1 MGWLGATAKE
11 ETRTSIKDNKKIE
24 QDAVNAVNLCFRG
37 VNRVSAD
44 ILMNDK
50 TPCVDGAI
58 SLYSSEAMSNKTLVD
73 SIDVQVKGTE
83 AKRKAD
89 EPKRSVSI
97 ADLEYYQAHGGVL
110 YFVVFENNERDE
122 VFYRLLLP
130 FDIKRILHDHPG
142 RKSVMLRFGPF
153 PDDRDEITR
162 LITKAIREKAAQQQ
176 SAALAYCSMDDY
188 EAGGFDFPECVLT
201 VDVASNES
209 LASLG
214 PYKSGVYIYGK
225 DERGLRFPVDKIED
239 LTVVAIG
246 GKCVVSAGGISF
258 ETLFFKGEDEVSG
271 VFYKFDDFRIEA
283 DSNTLRL
290 NEKGPLSIRLRDL
303 KLLRELRNGSSL
315 WVNGRQFLHGFSPD
329 ERTGSDS
336 LDSKIEALDCIDAVM
351 KRLNVKVDLDVG
363 ALTDQNL
370 RDLHIAHRA
379 LIGGEPIHRS
389 NKSAGMCLIK
399 LPGFSLKFLLYDKGN
414 DDFQLMDALDVDP
427 SKVTPVLTDDEGAPI
442 VPVPPL
448 LIQPEQELLE
458 LGNVDSET
466 FEETCDSFP
475 IGENNSHYVNNR
487 MLDLIAAADNKA
499 VCANEL
505 LKCAAIL
512 IERLEPFTDPE
523 ITTINRLQIKK
534 RFGRL
539 TSDDEMNLASL
550 AATGNSLEAKACAA
564 ILRGDETQ
572 ANVLIGML
580 PLERANELR
589 SWPVYHLLERG
600 EVG

>member
-97 ADLEYYQAHGGVL
+97 VDLEYYQAHGGVL

-142 RKSVMLRFGPF
+142 QKSVMLRFGPF
-153 PDDRDEITR
+153 PDDRDEIMR

-201 VDVASNES
+201 VDVTLNES

-239 LTVVAIG
+239 LTAVAIG
-246 GKCVVSAGGISF
+246 GKCVVSAGEISF
-258 ETLFFKGEDEVSG
+258 ETLFFKGEDEIDGS
-271 VFYKFDDFRIEA
+271 FYKFDDFKIEA
-283 DSNTLRL
+283 NSNTLRL

-303 KLLRELRNGSSL
+303 KLLRELRNGASL
-315 WVNGRQFLHGFSPD
+315 LVDGRQFLHSFSPD

-351 KRLNVKVDLDVG
+351 KRLNVKVDLDVE

-370 RDLHIAHRA
+370 RDLRIAHRA

-414 DDFQLMDALDVDP
+414 DDFLLMDALDVDP
-427 SKVTPVLTDDEGAPI
+427 SKVTPVLTNDEGAPI

-448 LIQPEQELLE
+448 LIQSEQELLE

-512 IERLEPFTDPE
+512 TERLEPFTDPE
-523 ITTINRLQIKK
+523 IATINRLQIKK

-539 TSDDEMNLASL
+539 TSDDEMSLASL

-580 PLERANELR
+580 PPERADELR
-589 SWPVYHLLERG
+589 NWPVYHLLKRD
-600 EVG
+600 EVD

>member
-1 MGWLGATAKE
+1 
-11 ETRTSIKDNKKIE
+11 
-24 QDAVNAVNLCFRG
+24 
-37 VNRVSAD
+37 
-44 ILMNDK
+44 MNDK

-58 SLYSSEAMSNKTLVD
+58 SLYSSESMSNKTLVD

-89 EPKRSVSI
+89 APKRSVSI
-97 ADLEYYQAHGGVL
+97 VDLEYYQAHGGVL

-122 VFYRLLLP
+122 VFYRPLLP
-130 FDIKRILHDHPG
+130 FDIKRILRDHPG
-142 RKSVMLRFGPF
+142 QKSVMLRFEPF

-188 EAGGFDFPECVLT
+188 EAGGFDFPECVLA
-201 VDVASNES
+201 VDVTPNES

-214 PYKSGVYIYGK
+214 PYKSGVYIYEK

-239 LTVVAIG
+239 LTAVAIG
-246 GKCVVSAGGISF
+246 GKCVVSAGEISF
-258 ETLFFKGEDEVSG
+258 DTLFFKGEDEASG

-283 DSNTLRL
+283 NSNTLRL

-329 ERTGSDS
+329 ERTGGDS
-336 LDSKIEALDCIDAVM
+336 LDSEIEALDCIE
-351 KRLNVKVDLDVG
+351 

-370 RDLHIAHRA
+370 RDLHTAYRA
-379 LIGGEPIHRS
+379 LIGGELIHRS

-399 LPGFSLKFLLYDKGN
+399 LPRFSLKFLLYDKGN
-414 DDFQLMDALDVDP
+414 DDFLLMDALDVDP

-448 LIQPEQELLE
+448 LIQSEEELLE

-475 IGENNSHYVNNR
+475 ISGNNSHYANNR

-512 IERLEPFTDPE
+512 VERLEPFTDPE
-523 ITTINRLQIKK
+523 ITTINRLQIRK

-539 TSDDEMNLASL
+539 TPDDETNLASL
-550 AATGNSLEAKACAA
+550 VATGNSLEAKACAA

-580 PLERANELR
+580 PPERADELR
-589 SWPVYHLLERG
+589 SWPVYHLLDQIEAD
-600 EVG
+600 

>member
-1 MGWLGATAKE
+1 MGWHAVTIKRGNE
-11 ETRTSIKDNKKIE
+11 GGIKDRKKIE

-44 ILMNDK
+44 ILTNDK
-50 TPCVDGAI
+50 TPCVDGSI
-58 SLYSSEAMSNKTLVD
+58 SLYSSEAMSNITLVG

-83 AKRKAD
+83 AKRRAD

-97 ADLEYYQAHGGVL
+97 VDLEYYQTHGGAL

-130 FDIKRILHDHPG
+130 FDIKRILRDHSG
-142 RKSVMLRFGPF
+142 QKSVMLRFKAF

-176 SAALAYCSMDDY
+176 SAALAYCSVDDY
-188 EAGGFDFPECVLT
+188 EAGGFNFPECVLT
-201 VDVASNES
+201 VDVTPNES

-239 LTVVAIG
+239 LTAVAIG
-246 GKCVVSAGGISF
+246 GKCVVSAGEISF

-271 VFYKFDDFRIEA
+271 IFYKFDDFRIEA
-283 DSNTLRL
+283 SSNTLRL

-303 KLLRELRNGSSL
+303 KLLRELRNGASL
-315 WVNGRQFLHGFSPD
+315 LVDGRQFLHGFAPD
-329 ERTGSDS
+329 ERTGSKS

-351 KRLNVKVDLDVG
+351 KCLNVKVDLDVE

-370 RDLHIAHRA
+370 RDLHIAYRA
-379 LIGGEPIHRS
+379 LIGGELLHRS

-414 DDFQLMDALDVDP
+414 DDFLLMDALNVD
-427 SKVTPVLTDDEGAPI
+427 SSIVTPVLTDDEGVPV

-448 LIQPEQELLE
+448 LIQTEQELLE
-458 LGNVDSET
+458 LGNIDSET

-475 IGENNSHYVNNR
+475 VSGDNSYYVNNR
-487 MLDLIAAADNKA
+487 MLDLIAAADSKA
-499 VCANEL
+499 VCASDL

-512 IERLEPFTDPE
+512 VERLEPFTDPE
-523 ITTINRLQIKK
+523 ITVINRLQIKK
-534 RFGRL
+534 RVGRL

-550 AATGNSLEAKACAA
+550 VATGNSLEAKACAA
-564 ILRGDETQ
+564 ILRGDEMQ

-580 PLERANELR
+580 PPERANELR
-589 SWPVYHLLERG
+589 GWPVYHLLERS
-600 EVG
+600 EAD

>member
-1 MGWLGATAKE
+1 MTAKRGNE
-11 ETRTSIKDNKKIE
+11 GGIKDRKKIE
-24 QDAVNAVNLCFRG
+24 QDAVNAVNLCFKE
-37 VNRVSAD
+37 VNRVSTD
-44 ILMNDK
+44 ILTNDK
-50 TPCVDGAI
+50 TPCVDGSI
-58 SLYSSEAMSNKTLVD
+58 SLYSSETMSNITLVD

-97 ADLEYYQAHGGVL
+97 VDLEYYQAHGGAL

-130 FDIKRILHDHPG
+130 FDIKRILRDHPG
-142 RKSVMLRFGPF
+142 QKSVMLRFKAF

-176 SAALAYCSMDDY
+176 SAALAYCSVDDY
-188 EAGGFDFPECVLT
+188 EAGGFSFPECVLT
-201 VDVASNES
+201 VDVAPNES
-209 LASLG
+209 LACLS

-239 LTVVAIG
+239 LTAVAIG
-246 GKCVVSAGGISF
+246 GKCVVSAGEISF

-303 KLLRELRNGSSL
+303 KLLRELRNGASL
-315 WVNGRQFLHGFSPD
+315 LVDGRRFLHGFSPD
-329 ERTGSDS
+329 ERTDSDS

-351 KRLNVKVDLDVG
+351 KRLNVKVDLDVE

-399 LPGFSLKFLLYDKGN
+399 LPEFSLKFLLYDKGN
-414 DDFQLMDALDVDP
+414 DDFLLMDALDVD
-427 SKVTPVLTDDEGAPI
+427 SSIAMPVLTDDEGAPI

-448 LIQPEQELLE
+448 LIQTEQELLE
-458 LGNVDSET
+458 LGNIDSET

-475 IGENNSHYVNNR
+475 ISGDNSHYANNR

-499 VCANEL
+499 VCASEL

-534 RFGRL
+534 RVGSL
-539 TSDDEMNLASL
+539 TSDDEKNLASL

-580 PLERANELR
+580 PPERADELR
-589 SWPVYHLLERG
+589 SWPVYHLLKRG
-600 EVG
+600 EVD